1 MYGPGY
7 GRGRRR
13 GRGRYM
19 RWIGFVP
26 PIFQFEP
33 VSPLAPLKTISLSLE
48 ELEAIRLVDLEH
60 LTQEEA
66 AIRMGVS
73 RKTLWNDLK
82 SAREKLARAL
92 INGYA
97 IRIDGGRFALHPSA
111 NLDNFNEKIREIY
124 KLLPDKNCGLC
135 GYGSCIGFAR
145 TLVQGRA
152 NPDECRFLDSGSRSK
167 IIEIL
172 EGR

>member
-13 GRGRYM
+13 GRGRCM
-19 RWIGFVP
+19 RWIGFIP
-26 PIFQFEP
+26 PTFQFEP
-33 VSPLAPLKTISLSLE
+33 VSPLAPPKIISLSLE
-48 ELEAIRLVDLEH
+48 ELEAIRLIDLEH

-111 NLDNFNEKIREIY
+111 NLDNIYEKIREIY
-124 KLLPDKNCGLC
+124 KSLPDRNCGAC

-145 TLVQGRA
+145 ALVQGRA
-152 NPDECRFLDSGSRSK
+152 NPDECRFLDSGSRNE
-167 IIEIL
+167 IIKIL
-172 EGR
+172 ERR